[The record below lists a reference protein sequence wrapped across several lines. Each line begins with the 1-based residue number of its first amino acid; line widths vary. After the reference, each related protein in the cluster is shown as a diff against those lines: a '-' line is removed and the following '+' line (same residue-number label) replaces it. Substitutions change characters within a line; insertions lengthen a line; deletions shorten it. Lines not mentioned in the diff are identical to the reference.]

1 MNPKGGSS
9 FYILLLWTDFAPQG
23 SDLTWG
29 GPLESLFGLAA
40 KVNIRRTYIYASVCV
55 HLNGNARFPMKVE
68 CEKSPKISLTPEVPH
83 WIELYISQEEA
94 LGDEEDLP
102 TKQRNKQSAQRK
114 DWRITENL
122 Q

>member
-1 MNPKGGSS
+1 MAKATATLLWTKAVNPKGGSS

-55 HLNGNARFPMKVE
+55 HLMEMHDFPWKWNVRNRQRY
-68 CEKSPKISLTPEVPH
+68 H
-83 WIELYISQEEA
+83 WLQKYHIELSYISHKKK
-94 LGDEEDLP
+94 P
-102 TKQRNKQSAQRK
+102 
-114 DWRITENL
+114 
-122 Q
+122 